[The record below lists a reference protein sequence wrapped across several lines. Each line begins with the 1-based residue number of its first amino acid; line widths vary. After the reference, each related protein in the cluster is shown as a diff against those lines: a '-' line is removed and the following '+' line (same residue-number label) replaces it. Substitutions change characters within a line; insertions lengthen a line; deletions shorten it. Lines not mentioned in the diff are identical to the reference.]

1 MKISKM
7 KFLYVLTFMTISFSS
22 FAQKSNPNYDEAL
35 AKELKGDDYGMKSF
49 FFVILKTGSNTS
61 TDIKMINEK
70 FRGHLDN
77 INRLVKEEKLVV
89 AGPMGKN
96 EKNYCGIFIFQ
107 NIESKEELEKILQ
120 TDLAIEV
127 KLLDI
132 EIYNWYGSVAL
143 PIYLEASDKIW
154 KENP

>member
-1 MKISKM
+1 M
-7 KFLYVLTFMTISFSS
+7 
-22 FAQKSNPNYDEAL
+22 
-35 AKELKGDDYGMKSF
+35 
-49 FFVILKTGSNTS
+49 
-61 TDIKMINEK
+61 
-70 FRGHLDN
+70 
-77 INRLVKEEKLVV
+77 
-89 AGPMGKN
+89 
-96 EKNYCGIFIFQ
+96 
-107 NIESKEELEKILQ
+107 EKILQ